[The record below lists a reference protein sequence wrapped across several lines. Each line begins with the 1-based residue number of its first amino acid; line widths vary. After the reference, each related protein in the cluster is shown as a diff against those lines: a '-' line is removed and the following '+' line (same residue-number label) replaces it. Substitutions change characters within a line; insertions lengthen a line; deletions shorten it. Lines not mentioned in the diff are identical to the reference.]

1 MSFCCSIFVRRQKK
15 YEMTIKKTEEEDKD
29 EKRERPHACTKS
41 ELALR
46 YLPHVTAAAARR
58 TLRQWIEK
66 NKELKEALIKSGYT
80 ENSRLLTLAQIQL
93 HYDYLGEP

>member
-1 MSFCCSIFVRRQKK
+1 MSIYCSIFVRRQKK

-29 EKRERPHACTKS
+29 EKRHPTHACIKS

-58 TLRQWIEK
+58 TLREWIEK
-66 NKELKEALIKSGYT
+66 NKEFKAALIRSGYT
-80 ENSRLLTLAQIQL
+80 ENARLLTPAQIQL